1 MTFTATPNPA
11 AWEPIATALGNH
23 LWQST
28 LFAIAAALLTLTLR
42 NNHARARYAL
52 WLAASLKFFVP
63 FSWLAAIGSHLGWL
77 RSSAPA
83 NASFYFVEEIAQP
96 FTRPTASAISAPAI
110 YSPSQS
116 LIHPTVLASVWFCGF
131 LAVLLVW
138 CVRWRRISSAVVNSA
153 PLRTGREVEAL
164 RLQERITGLRRPV
177 EMLLSRATL
186 EPGIFGMARPVL
198 IWPEG
203 ISRHLD
209 DAHLQAIIAHELWH
223 VRHRDNLAA
232 GLHMLVEAVF
242 WFHPLVW
249 WLGARLLDERE
260 RACDEEVLELGSE
273 RHVYAESILKVC
285 EFCMG
290 SPLACVSGVTGAD
303 LKKRMVHIM
312 SQHVARKLDFRKK
325 LLLAVAG
332 LAAIAAPIVFG
343 LVNATPGRAQ
353 SQAASASTTIPG
365 FDSFTIKPSESSLPT
380 PTYNR
385 DSLAAAGPETHMT
398 RMMFGP
404 KGFVA
409 SNITLQS
416 LIQEA
421 YGVQANQIA
430 GGPDWLNSAKFD
442 IEAKA
447 DKSGGINLGL
457 GPEKARSERML
468 QVALADRTKLAFHQE
483 TEELPVYALV
493 VDPDG
498 AKLQPV
504 QANSEIKRDDGKS
517 KQIFKMG
524 IELGNGQVREISA
537 QAVSA
542 DDLARQ
548 LSMQLGSAVLN
559 ETGLKGLYD
568 FNLHWTPD
576 ASQPSGEIETA
587 LQQQLGLKLEPKT
600 APMQI
605 LVIDHIEKPA
615 EN

>member
-1 MTFTATPNPA
+1 MTPMPTLPATSPA
-11 AWEPIATALGNH
+11 AWAIASALGNH

-28 LFAIAAALLTLTLR
+28 LFAIVAALLTLTLR

-52 WLAASLKFFVP
+52 WFAASLKFIIP
-63 FSWLAAIGSHLGWL
+63 FSWLAAIGSRLAWL

-83 NASFYFVEEIAQP
+83 NASLYFVEEIAQP
-96 FTRPTASAISAPAI
+96 FTRPAASMISGPAI
-110 YSPSQS
+110 YSPLPS
-116 LIHPTVLASVWFCGF
+116 LTHLLPTVLAGMWLCGF
-131 LAVLLVW
+131 LAVVLVW
-138 CVRWRRISSAVVNSA
+138 WVRWRRIASAILDSVPV
-153 PLRTGREVEAL
+153 RTGREVEGL
-164 RLQERITGLRRPV
+164 RRQERIARLKQPV
-177 EMLLSRATL
+177 EIVLSPATL

-203 ISRHLD
+203 ISQHLD
-209 DAHLQAIIAHELWH
+209 DAHLEAILAHELWH
-223 VRHRDNLAA
+223 VRRRDNLAA
-232 GLHMLVEAVF
+232 ALHMMVEAIF
-242 WFHPLVW
+242 WFHPPVW

-260 RACDEEVLELGSE
+260 RACDEEVVQLVSP

-312 SQHVARKLDFRKK
+312 SDHVARKLNFRKK

-332 LAAIAAPIVFG
+332 LAAVAAPIVFG

-353 SQAASASTTIPG
+353 SQAASAGTPIPG
-365 FDSFTIKPSESSLPT
+365 FDSFTIKPSEPSSPT
-380 PTYNR
+380 PTY
-385 DSLAAAGPETHMT
+385 AGTDTHMV

-421 YGVQANQIA
+421 YGVQANQIS

-442 IEAKA
+442 IEANA
-447 DKSGGINLGL
+447 DKSGGINLGF

-468 QVALADRTKLAFHQE
+468 QAALADRTKLAFHQE
-483 TEELPVYALV
+483 TKELPVYALV

-504 QANSEIKRDDGKS
+504 QPNSEIKRDDGKS

-524 IELGNGQVREISA
+524 VELSNGQVREISA

-559 ETGLKGLYD
+559 QTGLKGLYD
-568 FNLHWTPD
+568 FNLHWAPD
-576 ASQPSGEIETA
+576 SSQPSGGIETA
-587 LQQQLGLKLEPKT
+587 LQQQLGLKLEPQT